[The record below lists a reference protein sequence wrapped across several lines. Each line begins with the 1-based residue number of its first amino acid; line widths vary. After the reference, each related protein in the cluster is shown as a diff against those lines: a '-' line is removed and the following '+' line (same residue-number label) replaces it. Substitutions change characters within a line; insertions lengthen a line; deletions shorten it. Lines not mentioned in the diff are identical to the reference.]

1 MTTED
6 NILQHA
12 RAIFFRKGLAGAR
25 MQEIADHAGI
35 NKAMLHYY
43 FKTKEQLFEKVFGQA
58 FEVFAG
64 KIAEIFSGDVNL
76 EEMITAYV
84 NHTVDSL
91 TENPGI
97 PVFVMN
103 ELSYN
108 PARITQLFAGKE
120 KINLGNFKELV
131 EKKTQGKTD
140 AEALFIDMVALCV
153 YPFVIAPVFTK
164 LLHKTDQQYKD
175 LLQSRKVHVIN
186 QILSRL

>member
-1 MTTED
+1 MTTEE

-12 RAIFFRKGLAGAR
+12 RAIFYRKGLAGAR

-64 KIAEIFSGDVNL
+64 KIAEIFSGDLNL
-76 EEMITAYV
+76 EDMITAYV

-97 PVFVMN
+97 AVFVMN

-108 PARITQLFAGKE
+108 PARVTQLFAGKE
-120 KINLGNFKELV
+120 KINMGNFKEQV

-140 AEALFIDMVALCV
+140 AETLFIDMVALCV

-164 LLHKTDQQYKD
+164 LLDKTDQQYKD

>member
-12 RAIFFRKGLAGAR
+12 RAIFYRKGLAGAR

-64 KIAEIFSGDVNL
+64 KISEIFSGDANL
-76 EEMITAYV
+76 EDMITAYV

-91 TENPGI
+91 TQNPGI
-97 PVFVMN
+97 AVFVMN

-108 PARITQLFAGKE
+108 PARITQLFAGEE

-140 AEALFIDMVALCV
+140 AETLFIDMVALCI

-164 LLHKTDQQYKD
+164 LLDKTDQQYKD

>member
-12 RAIFFRKGLAGAR
+12 RAIFYHKGLAGAR

-43 FKTKEQLFEKVFGQA
+43 FKTKEQLFEKIFGQA
-58 FEVFAG
+58 FEVFVG
-64 KIAEIFSGDVNL
+64 KISEIFSGDANL
-76 EEMITAYV
+76 EDMITAYV

-97 PVFVMN
+97 AVFVMN

-120 KINLGNFKELV
+120 KINMGNFKEQV

-140 AEALFIDMVALCV
+140 AETLFIDMVALCI

-164 LLHKTDQQYKD
+164 LLDKTDQQYKD